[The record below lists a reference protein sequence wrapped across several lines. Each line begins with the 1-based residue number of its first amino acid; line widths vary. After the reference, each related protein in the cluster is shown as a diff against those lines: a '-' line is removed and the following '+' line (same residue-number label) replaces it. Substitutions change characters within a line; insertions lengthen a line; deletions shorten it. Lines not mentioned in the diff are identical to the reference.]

1 MSEQLNQPNPGEQ
14 QQTPNQPQP
23 GQEQPDQPLR

>member
-1 MSEQLNQPNPGEQ
+1 MSEQLNHPNPGEQ
-14 QQTPNQPQP
+14 QQNPNQPQP

>member
-23 GQEQPDQPLR
+23 GQEQHDQPLR

>member
-14 QQTPNQPQP
+14 QQYPNQPQP
-23 GQEQPDQPLR
+23 GQEQHDQPLR